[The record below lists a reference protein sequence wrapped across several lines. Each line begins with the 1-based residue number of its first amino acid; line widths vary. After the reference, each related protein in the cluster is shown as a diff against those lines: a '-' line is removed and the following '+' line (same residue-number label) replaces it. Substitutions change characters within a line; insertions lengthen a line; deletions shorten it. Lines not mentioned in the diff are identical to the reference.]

1 MATATATTATA
12 TAATLTTATA
22 ATTATA
28 KATTTTYDGD
38 GGDDADGDGDKT
50 KSARNVFGRQRLMV
64 RHLPVYHGYKFKE
77 KTFPCLSQTGEGFSL
92 NLHLAKVNA
101 PDPHSRPHGTARRG
115 KILEHRR
122 K

>member
-1 MATATATTATA
+1 MVTAMATTTTA
-12 TAATLTTATA
+12 TAATLTTTTA

-28 KATTTTYDGD
+28 KATATIYDGD
-38 GGDDADGDGDKT
+38 GGDDADGDKT
-50 KSARNVFGRQRLMV
+50 QGARSVLCRQRLMV
-64 RHLPVYHGYKFKE
+64 RRLPVYHGYKFKE
-77 KTFPCLSQTGEGFSL
+77 KTFPCLIQTGEGFSL